1 MFKSNDTNNF
11 GICFRIFCYFSFL
24 NNLYVQCLSFEYIIV
39 PCSELFKIENSI
51 SLRIFFLVLL
61 SIMQIILKE
70 QKQIFLLGD
79 FNINLL
85 NYNVHQ
91 PTNDFLDS
99 LASSYIIPYIMQ
111 PTRLTNTNIYTNT
124 NTNIFSNFF
133 TSAAAKTKESIKYSH
148 KYFSNFL
155 KKRSDD
161 SFFLSPTDKYEIT
174 NIISSLDP
182 NKSTG
187 PNGTPTKIIKLL
199 KNDISTQLSD
209 IFNVSF

>member
-11 GICFRIFCYFSFL
+11 RICFRIFCYFSFL
-24 NNLYVQCLSFEYIIV
+24 NNLYLQCLLCEYIIV
-39 PCSELFKIENSI
+39 PCSELFKIENPI

-61 SIMQIILKE
+61 SIIQIILKE

-79 FNINLL
+79 FNSNLL

-91 PTNDFLDS
+91 PTNDFLAS

-111 PTRLTNTNIYTNT
+111 PTRLTNTNIYTNI

-155 KKRSDD
+155 KNRSF
-161 SFFLSPTDKYEIT
+161 S
-174 NIISSLDP
+174 
-182 NKSTG
+182 
-187 PNGTPTKIIKLL
+187 
-199 KNDISTQLSD
+199 
-209 IFNVSF
+209 